1 MIDRIIIAEAAR
13 LLFANEL
20 SQRQIAARLGISRGT
35 VLAISRQRRPLDL
48 QRKQRADHP
57 RTKEE
62 RRLAERVTLRAG
74 QLPERCP
81 ECRNLV
87 LMPCQICKGRKQRLR
102 YTG

>member
-1 MIDRIIIAEAAR
+1 MIDRQIIAEAAR
-13 LLFANEL
+13 LLLAREL

-35 VLAISRQRRPLDL
+35 VLAISRQRRPLDM
-48 QRKQRADHP
+48 QRKSRADHP
-57 RTKEE
+57 RTKQE

-74 QLPERCP
+74 QLPTRCP

-87 LMPCQICKGRKQRLR
+87 MLPCQICKGRNQKLR

>member
-1 MIDRIIIAEAAR
+1 MINQQIITEAAR
-13 LLFANEL
+13 LLLAHEL

-48 QRKQRADHP
+48 QRKSRAAQP
-57 RTKEE
+57 QSKQE

-74 QLPERCP
+74 QLPARCP

-87 LMPCQICKGRKQRLR
+87 LLPCQACKSRKQRLR